1 MSQIMERTLPTA
13 GTWTID
19 PAHTDV
25 AFVARHL
32 MVTKVRGRF
41 TGIDGAITVAESP
54 EDSRVSVTLDAT
66 TITTGADDRDAHL
79 RSPDFLD
86 VETFPEVRF
95 VSTGVSRS
103 GNGWKLTGDLTIKD
117 VTRQVTLDMTFD
129 GEATDPWGGTRAAF
143 TASTEIVR
151 EDWGLTW
158 NVALENG
165 GWLVSKTVRIEIEA
179 QAVLQG

>member
-1 MSQIMERTLPTA
+1 MTQTIERTLPTA

-19 PAHTDV
+19 PTHTEV

-41 TGIDGAITVAESP
+41 TGIEGAITVAETP
-54 EDSRVSVTLDAT
+54 EDSQVSVTFDAA

-103 GNGWKLTGDLTIKD
+103 GSGWKLTGDLTIKD

-129 GEATDPWGGTRAAF
+129 GEALDPWGGTRAAF
-143 TASTEIVR
+143 TASTEILR

-165 GWLVSKTVRIEIEA
+165 GWLVSKSVRIEIEA

>member
-1 MSQIMERTLPTA
+1 MTQTIERTLPTA

-19 PAHTDV
+19 PTHTEV

-41 TGIDGAITVAESP
+41 TGIEGTIDVAEKP
-54 EDSRVSVTLDAT
+54 EDSRVSVTLDAP
-66 TITTGADDRDAHL
+66 TITTGTEDRDAHL

-95 VSTGVSRS
+95 ASTGVTRNGS
-103 GNGWKLTGDLTIKD
+103 GWKLTGDLTIKD
-117 VTRQVTLDMTFD
+117 ITRQVTLDMTFD
-129 GEATDPWGGTRAAF
+129 GEALDPWGGTRAAF
-143 TASTEIVR
+143 TASTEILR

-165 GWLVSKTVRIEIEA
+165 GWLVSKSVRIEIEA